1 MNSILKNKLDSKK
14 DIIDQIFQVYQTYL
28 YTFNDTKKAAK
39 YISTEMK
46 LQNQNIEKE
55 IYNQKNNV
63 LKELIDKR
71 AERRRIIIEKEEM
84 MKDIRLDNQL
94 LIQECSNIREN
105 LEDILKNIN
114 DIEKKFIELTNNN
127 VLLSDKE
134 NQAQVQ
140 DIQGRIK
147 MAKNTVLLNDE
158 DKVRVG
164 KMSKNDRLPPIKK
177 NKILPIIPGDN
188 LDILNAEELIK
199 RQKMNTE
206 ELMKQQ
212 KEIEEMQKQYREF
225 VGEHQ
230 ISGNDS
236 EFMKK
241 IEKGRV
247 NTIKSN
253 QYYDVKEGDIK
264 K

>member
-1 MNSILKNKLDSKK
+1 M
-14 DIIDQIFQVYQTYL
+14 
-28 YTFNDTKKAAK
+28 
-39 YISTEMK
+39 
-46 LQNQNIEKE
+46 
-55 IYNQKNNV
+55 
-63 LKELIDKR
+63 
-71 AERRRIIIEKEEM
+71 
-84 MKDIRLDNQL
+84 
-94 LIQECSNIREN
+94 
-105 LEDILKNIN
+105 
-114 DIEKKFIELTNNN
+114 
-127 VLLSDKE
+127 LLSDKE

-177 NKILPIIPGDN
+177 NKILPIVGGENI
-188 LDILNAEELIK
+188 DILNAEELIK

-212 KEIEEMQKQYREF
+212 REIEQMQKQYRDF

-230 ISGNDS
+230 ISGNNSD
-236 EFMKK
+236 FVKK
-241 IEKGRV
+241 LENGRV
-247 NTIKSN
+247 ITIKSN
-253 QYYDVKEGDIK
+253 QYYDAKEGNIK

>member
-1 MNSILKNKLDSKK
+1 MLYVFNCTDLKMQIYEIKTIFSTKIVIFLSK
-14 DIIDQIFQVYQTYL
+14 
-28 YTFNDTKKAAK
+28 
-39 YISTEMK
+39 
-46 LQNQNIEKE
+46 
-55 IYNQKNNV
+55 
-63 LKELIDKR
+63 
-71 AERRRIIIEKEEM
+71 
-84 MKDIRLDNQL
+84 
-94 LIQECSNIREN
+94 
-105 LEDILKNIN
+105 
-114 DIEKKFIELTNNN
+114 KKFIELTNNN

-177 NKILPIIPGDN
+177 NNNSKILPIIGGDN
-188 LDILNAEELIK
+188 IDILNAEELIK
-199 RQKMNTE
+199 RQKMNTQ

-212 KEIEEMQKQYREF
+212 KEIEQMQKQYRDF

-236 EFMKK
+236 DFAKK
-241 IEKGRV
+241 LENGRIM
-247 NTIKSN
+247 TIKSN
-253 QYYDVKEGDIK
+253 QYYDSKEGDIK